1 MKYYSEITKKNYDTP
16 AECMEAERAVAKAQ
30 KEEREKKER
39 KAAERKEQADK
50 VKAAREVYLEARSKY
65 AETLENFTSRWGSWH
80 ETYTG
85 EDAKR
90 MAPTLF
96 DSIFDGLFNL

>member
-16 AECMEAERAVAKAQ
+16 AECMEAERAVAKAR
-30 KEEREKKER
+30 KEEQEKKEK

-50 VKAAREVYLEARSKY
+50 VKAAREAYIEARSNY
-65 AETLENFTSRWGSWH
+65 AKELEDFTKKFGSWH

-85 EDAKR
+85 EDAQR
-90 MAPTLF
+90 LAPTLF
-96 DSIFDGLFNL
+96 DSIFDRFFNF